1 MRRILKGRTKLF
13 GLLTAMGLLLLVL
26 AAGVALAQPQP
37 EPPTI
42 TCSGGLC
49 LGTEGPDLILGT
61 NGFDLILARGSADG
75 VNAQG
80 GNDLVL
86 GGPGD
91 DSPGGSPSGHNPA
104 YHLEGGAGDDTVS
117 GGPGKDS
124 VMDRFGPLLG
134 FPADT
139 DRLFGGPDDD
149 FLNGLDGDNLDYLD
163 CGAGEDNVYMADPGD
178 TVLANCQR
186 NIGPQ

>member
-1 MRRILKGRTKLF
+1 MRRILNGRTKLI
-13 GLLTAMGLLLLVL
+13 GLLTAMGLLLVVL
-26 AAGVALAQPQP
+26 AAGVAVAQPQP

-42 TCSGGLC
+42 TCSGGVC
-49 LGTEGPDLILGT
+49 LGTEDPDLILGT

-75 VNAQG
+75 VNAQA
-80 GNDLVL
+80 GNDLVF

-91 DSPGGSPSGHNPA
+91 DSPGGSPSGHDPS
-104 YHLEGGAGDDTVS
+104 YHLEGGAGNDLVF
-117 GGPGKDS
+117 GEAGKDS
-124 VMDRFGPLLG
+124 VTDVYGPAIG

-139 DRLFGGPDDD
+139 DRLFGGPDND

>member
-1 MRRILKGRTKLF
+1 MRRKRLNGSKKLV
-13 GLLTAMGLLLLVL
+13 GLLTAIGLTLVL
-26 AAGVALAQPQP
+26 AAGVAVAQPQP

-42 TCSGGLC
+42 TCTGGVC

-61 NGFDLILARGSADG
+61 DSFDLILARGGADG

-80 GNDLVL
+80 GNDLVF

-91 DSPGGSPSGHNPA
+91 DSPGGSPSGHDPS
-104 YHLEGGAGDDTVS
+104 YHLEGGAGDDLVF
-117 GGPGKDS
+117 GEAGKDS
-124 VMDRFGPLLG
+124 VTDVFGPFFG
-134 FPADT
+134 FPADR
-139 DRLFGGPDDD
+139 DLLFGGPDND